1 MGEKHYL
8 LPPLSFY
15 TMITA
20 EKVQNQSQRKKFL
33 EFPARLYQKD
43 KNYIRPRNID
53 IEDIFNPQKNRFFKN
68 GECARFLFKNKENKI
83 VGKVAVFINET
94 YQQKQPTGG
103 IGFFDCVNDQETA
116 NFIFDY
122 CKSWL
127 QERGMEAMDGPINFG
142 ERDKFWG
149 LVIEGFIE
157 PLYGM
162 NYNFPYYKE
171 LFENYGFK
179 IYFEQLCFSRPI
191 FAEVSR
197 LFTVMHAKHS
207 KNSDLSAKPMTKNNL
222 EKFARDF
229 TEIYN
234 KAWAAHGEGKCMQE
248 SKVLKMFKT
257 MKPIINEHI
266 SWFVYENEK
275 PIAMWMNLPDTNQW
289 FKYLNGKFGMWEK
302 LKFLWI
308 KQFKKNEKMVG
319 LVFGVVPEWQRKG
332 LEGYMIWEGTQHL
345 RKHTDFK
352 ITEMQ
357 WIGDFNPKMIKIA
370 ENLDTTITRKLATYR
385 YLFDRNKEFERH
397 PVL

>member
-1 MGEKHYL
+1 
-8 LPPLSFY
+8 
-15 TMITA
+15 MIIA
-20 EKVQNQSQRKKFL
+20 EEVHHENQKKEFL
-33 EFPARLYQKD
+33 KFPVRLYQHD
-43 KNYIRPRNID
+43 KNYIRPLDKD
-53 IEDIFNPQKNRFFKN
+53 IEAIFDPQKNKFFKT
-68 GECARFLFKNKENKI
+68 GECKRFIFKNKDNKT
-83 VGKVAVFINET
+83 VGKIAVFVNQLYE
-94 YQQKQPTGG
+94 QNQPTGG
-103 IGFFDCVNDQETA
+103 IGFFDCINDQETA

-122 CKSWL
+122 SKKWL

-149 LVIEGFIE
+149 LLIDGFIE

-171 LFENYGFK
+171 LLEHYGFQ

-197 LFTVMHAKHS
+197 VFTVMHAKHS
-207 KNSDLSAKPMTKNNL
+207 KNPVISARPLKKNNL
-222 EKFARDF
+222 EKFAKDF

-234 KAWAAHGEGKCMQE
+234 KAWAAHGEGKQLE
-248 SKVLKMFKT
+248 EAKTLKMFKT

-275 PIAMWMNLPDTNQW
+275 PVAMWMNIPDLNQW
-289 FKYLNGKFGMWEK
+289 FKYMNGKFGFIEK

-308 KQFKKNEKMVG
+308 KKFKKNEKIVG
-319 LVFGVVPEWQRKG
+319 LVFGVVPEWQKKG

-352 ITEMQ
+352 VTELQ

-370 ENLDTTITRKLATYR
+370 ENLDTEVTRKLATYR
-385 YLFDRNKEFERH
+385 YLFDREKVFERH
-397 PVL
+397 QIL

>member
-1 MGEKHYL
+1 
-8 LPPLSFY
+8 
-15 TMITA
+15 MIIV
-20 EKVQNQSQRKKFL
+20 EEVQNRTQKKEFL
-33 EFPARLYQKD
+33 EFPARLYQHD

-53 IEDIFNPQKNRFFKN
+53 IEDVFNSEKNKFFKN
-68 GECARFLFKNKENKI
+68 GECARFLFKNKSNVTI
-83 VGKVAVFINET
+83 GKVAVFINDT

-103 IGFFDCVNDQETA
+103 FGFFDCINDQKTA
-116 NFIFDY
+116 NFIFDH
-122 CKSWL
+122 CKNWL
-127 QERGMEAMDGPINFG
+127 QQRGMEAMDGPINFG

-149 LVIEGFIE
+149 LVIEGYVE
-157 PLYGM
+157 PLFGM

-171 LFENYGFK
+171 LFENYGLK

-197 LFTVMHAKHS
+197 VFTVMHAKHS
-207 KNSDLSAKPMTKNNL
+207 KNPDISAKPMTKNNL
-222 EKFARDF
+222 EKFAKDF

-234 KAWAAHGEGKCMQE
+234 NAWAAHGEGKCLDE
-248 SKVLKMFKT
+248 AKTLKMFNI

-289 FKYLNGKFGMWEK
+289 FKYLNGKFGIWEK

-308 KQFKKNEKMVG
+308 KRMKKNEKMIG
-319 LVFGVVPEWQRKG
+319 IVFGVIPEWQKKG
-332 LEGYMIWEGTQHL
+332 IEGYMIWEGTQHL

-352 ITEMQ
+352 VTEMQ

-370 ENLDTTITRKLATYR
+370 ENLDTTVTRKLATYR
-385 YLFDRNKEFERH
+385 YLFDRHKEFERH
-397 PVL
+397 PIL